1 MTIEELE
8 AYFNGIE
15 LPAQIDLEAGVAI
28 ADLPLFLE
36 SHLSYVKNSGGLKSA
51 DVFVKRLH
59 QLHDRLEQMNQ
70 QKV

>member
-8 AYFNGIE
+8 AYFDGIE
-15 LPAQIDLEAGVAI
+15 LPAQIDLEAGVVI
-28 ADLPLFLE
+28 ADVPLFLE
-36 SHLSYVKNSGGLKSA
+36 SHLSYVKNSGSLKSA

-70 QKV
+70 QRI